1 MEKVDALAVIIH
13 AKDIGGGRVLFFHR
27 RFNLPGQAFLDL
39 LVIALK
45 LDHGEKVCI
54 EPFKILRAALLPI
67 VVVVL
72 EPCRIIKDSPVEAKR
87 GGRLVAFREADLG
100 SDVVLGVKAAMN
112 ETVEKLPFI
121 ELLQRF
127 PFGIADGDVLLGLS
141 INRDHGDGKFLCL
154 SGTCVE
160 VRFSFSKGLAFIPSL
175 MMLFSCFYF
184 GT

>member
-27 RFNLPGQAFLDL
+27 RFNLPGEDFLDL

-45 LDHGEKVCI
+45 LDHGENVCI
-54 EPFKILRAALLPI
+54 EPFKVLRAALLPI

-72 EPCRIIKDSPVEAKR
+72 EPCGIIKDSPVEAKR
-87 GGRLVAFREADLG
+87 GGCLVAFREADLG

-112 ETVEKLPFI
+112 EAVNKLPFI

-127 PFGIADGDVLLGLS
+127 PFSIADGDVLLGFS
-141 INRDHGDGKFLCL
+141 INRDKRGGKFLCL

-160 VRFSFSKGLAFIPSL
+160 VRFSLSKGWHSFP
-175 MMLFSCFYF
+175 F
-184 GT
+184 